1 MNGLEA
7 ISANNGWSIAAV
19 GIIIVFAGLVIL
31 AFIISQLH
39 KVLAFIENP
48 KRFEFLSP
56 KKSNG
61 KEDEFVLSSLLK
73 DQKESAKQLFLLVKT
88 MEEHFSLPKL
98 IRLAE
103 ISNIEKP
110 HTNINNLLDSG
121 IVEPDLKGYFLW
133 NEDRFKKLVN

>member
-1 MNGLEA
+1 MNGLDA
-7 ISANNGWSIAAV
+7 INANNGWAIAAV

-48 KRFEFLSP
+48 KRFEFLSS

-110 HTNINNLLDSG
+110 YTNINNLLDSG
-121 IVEPDLKGYFLW
+121 IVEPDSKGYFLW

>member
-1 MNGLEA
+1 MYGFEA

-19 GIIIVFAGLVIL
+19 GIIIVFAGLVVL
-31 AFIISQLH
+31 SFIISQLH

-56 KKSNG
+56 KKSTG
-61 KEDEFVLSSLLK
+61 KEDKYVLTSLLK
-73 DQKESAKQLFLLVKT
+73 NQKESAKQFFLLVKT

-103 ISNIEKP
+103 VSNLEKP
-110 HTNINNLLDSG
+110 YININILLDSG
-121 IVEPDLKGYFLW
+121 IVEPDSKGYFLW
-133 NEDRFKKLVN
+133 NENRFKKLIK

>member
-31 AFIISQLH
+31 STIISQLH

-48 KRFEFLSP
+48 KKFEFFSSP
-56 KKSNG
+56 KSND
-61 KEDEFVLSSLLK
+61 KTDELVLTPFK
-73 DQKESAKQLFLLVKT
+73 HNQKESAKQFSLLVKT

-98 IRLAE
+98 VRLAE
-103 ISNIEKP
+103 ISNLEKP
-110 HTNINNLLDSG
+110 YDNINNLLDSG
-121 IVEPDLKGYFLW
+121 IVEPDSKGYFLW
-133 NEDRFKKLVN
+133 NEDRYKQLTK